1 MNGNSHTSDDA
12 LLLASFALGD
22 AVFGIDAQQIQE
34 VAKVGEITPA
44 RHAPAC
50 VIGIRNLR
58 GRVITVLDLRIRLE
72 LGAVQI
78 GHDSRVLI
86 VEGEG
91 GEPVGLLV
99 DRVDDMIAV
108 NPKDIM
114 AAPPNMNGVKNR
126 NLRGVFRG
134 GKRLVAVLDLASVLH
149 TDLGEGLT
157 QEKLTA

>member
-1 MNGNSHTSDDA
+1 MNGELHTSGEA

-34 VAKVGEITPA
+34 VAKVGEITPV
-44 RHAPAC
+44 RHAPSC

-72 LGAVQI
+72 LGSVQV
-78 GHDSRVLI
+78 GSDSRVLI
-86 VEGEG
+86 VEGE

-108 NPKDIM
+108 NLKDLM
-114 AAPPNMNGVKNR
+114 AAPPNVNGVKNR

-134 GKRLVAVLDLASVLH
+134 SKRLIAVLDLSTVLH
-149 TDLGEGLT
+149 PDLGQGVT
-157 QEKLTA
+157 QEKLSA

>member
-1 MNGNSHTSDDA
+1 MNGESHTSDDA

-34 VAKVGEITPA
+34 VAKVGEITPV

-72 LGAVQI
+72 LGSVQI

-86 VEGEG
+86 VEGE

-108 NPKDIM
+108 KPKDIM
-114 AAPPNMNGVKNR
+114 PAPPNVNGVQNR

-134 GKRLVAVLDLASVLH
+134 GKRLVAVLNLATVLH
-149 TDLGEGLT
+149 SDLGQGVT
-157 QEKLTA
+157 QEKLNA